1 MSLEPLKNISL
12 NFSSKTIAQI
22 IIFATP
28 IILGLGY
35 GGVTF
40 YNKMVD
46 TIEAAEGLGSIKNDI
61 REMKVQIQ
69 SIKERQME
77 SLEGNIRLQEKASD
91 AIALAR
97 EASSIAKST
106 QRELEATTQATKSE
120 VQTSIKAV
128 EDKLDVIKKAVT
140 NPLGR

>member
-1 MSLEPLKNISL
+1 MN
-12 NFSSKTIAQI
+12 
-22 IIFATP
+22 
-28 IILGLGY
+28 
-35 GGVTF
+35 
-40 YNKMVD
+40 D

-69 SIKERQME
+69 NIKERQME